1 MIDTTREGPTLI
13 AGLSGRI
20 DGTNARQVQTDLES
34 ALGGDDR
41 QLLLDFADL
50 SYISSAG
57 LRVILLVAR
66 QLDQKGGQLAVC
78 GLSDSIAEIFK
89 ISGFDK
95 IINVHADRPAALAD
109 LQG

>member
-1 MIDTTREGPTLI
+1 MIDTAREGPILI

-20 DGTNARQVQTDLES
+20 DGTNARQVQTELES
-34 ALGGDDR
+34 ALGEDDR

-57 LRVILLVAR
+57 LRVVLLVAR

-78 GLSDSIAEIFK
+78 SLSESISEIFK

-95 IINVHADRPAALAD
+95 IINVHADRPGALGA

>member
-1 MIDTTREGPTLI
+1 MIDTAREGPILI

-34 ALGGDDR
+34 ALEDDDR

-57 LRVILLVAR
+57 LRVVLLVAR

-78 GLSDSIAEIFK
+78 NLSESISEIFK